1 MKFQF
6 VPFPDPLAPPENLTQ
21 DLSCPCVMDVK
32 VGARTYGP
40 DASLAKK
47 SQEDAKYQGTKVM
60 EDFIIIKL
68 KCITKYLSFQ
78 VPFGF
83 SVGGIISHNQS
94 GIKRL
99 HKAFGKSLCRENL
112 HDVLD
117 NFIHLEPSLA
127 KTVARTFLAK
137 LEEFSLFFSQQTRYH
152 LYASSLLFVFDYGA
166 SDDTEKLVDSVRLKL
181 IDFAHVFPGEGE
193 LDENFIFGL
202 NNLCEMFRTFIAK
215 MS

>member
-1 MKFQF
+1 MNHKG
-6 VPFPDPLAPPENLTQ
+6 VCSAALASPG
-21 DLSCPCVMDVK
+21 S
-32 VGARTYGP
+32 A
-40 DASLAKK
+40 
-47 SQEDAKYQGTKVM
+47 
-60 EDFIIIKL
+60 
-68 KCITKYLSFQ
+68 KYLSFQ

-83 SVGGIISHNQS
+83 SVGGIISNNQS

-112 HDVLD
+112 HEVLD
-117 NFIHLEPSLA
+117 NFIQLEPSLA

-137 LEEFSLFFSQQTRYH
+137 LEEFSVFFSQQTRYH

-166 SDDTEKLVDSVRLKL
+166 ADDTEKLADSVRLKL

-202 NNLCEMFRTFIAK
+202 DNLCVMFRTFIAK
-215 MS
+215 IS